1 MVVVVVVVVVCA
13 KLVPNTMAL
22 KVILVFEL
30 FLVFPRTNAVG
41 GLAENKGSLLA
52 FFAHRNLFALKRML
66 LAMFFYA
73 SSAKALFGSVS
84 RLFPQ
89 AFCLG
94 DVAKSASTALL
105 IAVKPQKYLEIFP
118 VFPLANFVTSIFL
131 STFTTSA
138 LVQAMDPGTSE
149 PWLGHGPI
157 PTKAGQR
164 TGCWR
169 CGVICFYR

>member
-1 MVVVVVVVVVCA
+1 MLPKGSLQQLLLLAVVVGSGCWQWLWFVVVVVVVVCA

-73 SSAKALFGSVS
+73 SSAKALLVVFRGSSPSFLFG
-84 RLFPQ
+84 
-89 AFCLG
+89 
-94 DVAKSASTALL
+94 
-105 IAVKPQKYLEIFP
+105 
-118 VFPLANFVTSIFL
+118 
-131 STFTTSA
+131 
-138 LVQAMDPGTSE
+138 
-149 PWLGHGPI
+149 
-157 PTKAGQR
+157 
-164 TGCWR
+164 
-169 CGVICFYR
+169 

>member
-1 MVVVVVVVVVCA
+1 MVVVVVVVVVVVCA

-52 FFAHRNLFALKRML
+52 FFAHKNLFALKRML

-84 RLFPQ
+84 RLFPK
-89 AFCLG
+89 L
-94 DVAKSASTALL
+94 
-105 IAVKPQKYLEIFP
+105 
-118 VFPLANFVTSIFL
+118 FVWVTL
-131 STFTTSA
+131 
-138 LVQAMDPGTSE
+138 QNQ
-149 PWLGHGPI
+149 HR
-157 PTKAGQR
+157 QR
-164 TGCWR
+164 CS
-169 CGVICFYR
+169 